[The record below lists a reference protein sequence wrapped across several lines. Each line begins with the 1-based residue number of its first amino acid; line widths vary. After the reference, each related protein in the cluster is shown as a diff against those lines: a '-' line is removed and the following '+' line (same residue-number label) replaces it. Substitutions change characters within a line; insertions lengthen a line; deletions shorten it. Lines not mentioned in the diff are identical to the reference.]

1 MSVPSFLENFCFVLC
16 ADLLLREYKAN
27 RAVSLP
33 SKLSQCIVVT
43 GSQRYWM
50 GEGEEASYVTGRK
63 QGDS

>member
-1 MSVPSFLENFCFVLC
+1 MLC
-16 ADLLLREYKAN
+16 TNLLLGEYKAN

-33 SKLSQCIVVT
+33 SKLSASIVVT

-50 GEGEEASYVTGRK
+50 GEGEGASYVTGRK